1 MSCLNSGRRRSAS
14 SGVSPV
20 GWKFQNSPWW
30 TSTSCAPSST
40 ARSCSSRARAD
51 TPVTTRVTSAAPG
64 HLQAVRA
71 QIVELGRL
79 QQLVERPND
88 VGYLRHG
95 V

>member
-40 ARSCSSRARAD
+40 ARSLQLAPRGDARDHARDLARARD
-51 TPVTTRVTSAAPG
+51 
-64 HLQAVRA
+64 LQAVGPEV
-71 QIVELGRL
+71 VELAG
-79 QQLVERPND
+79 
-88 VGYLRHG
+88 
-95 V
+95 